1 MDKNTYDAHT
11 DALRRGQIVEI
22 GGRTAFD
29 PDQLD
34 FVIKASGDTLPDS
47 SLLTEPQSGI
57 LTSDILTDEAG
68 DQEPGDINHDGN
80 IDDLEK
86 MPYAELQVFGAT
98 LGVKIT
104 NNTGR
109 AKAIAMIHEAQAGK

>member
-1 MDKNTYDAHT
+1 MDKDIYESHK

-22 GGRTAFD
+22 GGRTAVD
-29 PDQLD
+29 PEQLD
-34 FVIKASGDTLPDS
+34 FVIKASGD
-47 SLLTEPQSGI
+47 SLPQSEVLI
-57 LTSDILTDEAG
+57 SDILIDEAQ
-68 DQEPGDINHDGN
+68 DQEPRDIDHDGKL
-80 IDDLEK
+80 DDLEK

-109 AKAIAMIHEAQAGK
+109 PKAIAMIHEAQAGK